1 MGKNQSRER
10 EKRLPTLSDLPLPAK
25 VLGTAIIFILGIAM
39 LGAAGQIVV
48 HDIIPTFFGE
58 RDRDGNEGHTA
69 PGLHSGETELEGDS
83 ERGDL
88 FGDVSIEKDAKVKKP
103 FYQSDQFIWS
113 LKWTHI
119 HLFGIGSIFIFMGGI
134 TLFLNLS
141 AKLRI
146 WLIVL
151 PFVGVLIDIAAVW
164 LKGYVSPAFFWL
176 HILGGNLF
184 VVIFSFVSIRALW
197 EMWVASGSKR
207 V

>member
-10 EKRLPTLSDLPLPAK
+10 VKRLPTLSDLPLPAK
-25 VLGTAIIFILGIAM
+25 VLGTAIILILGIAM
-39 LGAAGQIVV
+39 LGAAGQVVV

-58 RDRDGNEGHTA
+58 RDRAGNEGHTA
-69 PGLHSGETELEGDS
+69 PGLHSGETESGANS

-88 FGDVSIEKDAKVKKP
+88 FGDAPMEKDDKAKKP

-184 VVIFSFVSIRALW
+184 VIIFSFVSIRALW
-197 EMWVASGSKR
+197 EMWIAFGNKR

>member
-1 MGKNQSRER
+1 MGKNQSGEW

-58 RDRDGNEGHTA
+58 RDPDAKESHTGS
-69 PGLHSGETELEGDS
+69 GLHSGETELEGDA

-88 FGDVSIEKDAKVKKP
+88 FGDAPLEKDAKVKKP

-141 AKLRI
+141 AKLRM

-151 PFVGVLIDIAAVW
+151 PFIGVLIDIAAVW

-184 VVIFSFVSIRALW
+184 VIIFSFVSIRALW
-197 EMWVASGSKR
+197 EMWIASGGKR

>member
-58 RDRDGNEGHTA
+58 RDRAGNEGHTA
-69 PGLHSGETELEGDS
+69 PGLHSGETELGGDS

-88 FGDVSIEKDAKVKKP
+88 FGDAPIEKDAKVKKP

-134 TLFLNLS
+134 ALFLNLN

-184 VVIFSFVSIRALW
+184 VIIFSFVSIRALW
-197 EMWVASGSKR
+197 EMWIAFGSKR